1 MMFGCSVTAW
11 TNRQVIL
18 AQFLTFYPLTGLAI
32 KLYKET
38 RMPENAKE
46 TMISHKNMIISFIA
60 ELWFWTAMV

>member
-1 MMFGCSVTAW
+1 MILHQCTQNYDMFGCSVMAW

-32 KLYKET
+32 KLYKEI

-46 TMISHKNMIISFIA
+46 TMISHQ
-60 ELWFWTAMV
+60 